1 MTRRAVL
8 VTGASGGIGAAIAR
22 AFADAGDQV
31 VLHYA
36 SGRERAEE
44 LLATLPGDGH
54 HAVGADITDPDG
66 ARHLVEATVEAVGR
80 LDVLVNN
87 AGVSRPHHPVLESS
101 YEDWQAA
108 WQRMV
113 AVNLTGPANV
123 IHRAVQHMRD
133 RGGRIINV
141 GSRGAYRGTPLMPAY
156 AATKAGLHA
165 LGQTLALSL
174 AQHGI
179 SVTAVAPGV
188 VDAGMAEDL
197 LNGPDAD
204 AVRAQ
209 SPFGRVATAEE
220 VAHAVLYLAS
230 PQAEF
235 ASGTVID
242 VNGASYLRA

>member
-8 VTGASGGIGAAIAR
+8 VTGASGGIGTAIAT
-22 AFADAGDQV
+22 AFAAAGDQV

-36 SGRERAEE
+36 SGRKRAED
-44 LLATLPGDGH
+44 LLAALPGDGH
-54 HAVGADITDPDG
+54 HAVGADIADPEE
-66 ARHLVEATVEAVGR
+66 ARRLVETAVAAVGR

-87 AGVSRPHHPVLESS
+87 AGVAEPYHPVLDSS

-123 IHRAVQHMRD
+123 TFCAVRHMRG
-133 RGGRIINV
+133 RGGRIVNV
-141 GSRGAYRGTPLMPAY
+141 GSRGAFRGTPLMPAY

-165 LGQTLALSL
+165 FGQTLALTL
-174 AQHGI
+174 AEHGI

-188 VDAGMAEDL
+188 VDTGMAEDL
-197 LNGPDAD
+197 LNGPAGDS
-204 AVRAQ
+204 VRAQ

-242 VNGASYLRA
+242 VNGASYLRT